1 MAAPLS
7 EFPATQAGQ
16 SLRVLLWDRD
26 LVDMWVLDDAGERVP
41 FRGKGSVW
49 HAHADC
55 ELTCIT
61 AGDGI
66 LQVGDH
72 SGRFSAPDCLLLGPE
87 LPHVWKARADSA
99 GVSLQFRADAPLLAA
114 PELAPLARLWS
125 HARHGLRFGGAT
137 AQRLRAELPSF
148 AGQPATVRLGRFIAL
163 LDLLRRGHPAD
174 AAPLSQRAH
183 TALAVG
189 EQDRAM
195 GRVLDHLIAHFTDDI
210 RLPELVRMSGCS
222 PATFARR
229 FARLTGATVVDYLH
243 ALRIQ
248 EAQRALLESDR
259 PVTDVAFASGFNNLA
274 HFNAIF
280 RRRTGCS
287 PSQYR
292 KEQRAVGG
300 IGAS

>member
-16 SLRVLLWDRD
+16 SLRVLIWDRD

-61 AGDGI
+61 SGDGI

-72 SGRFSAPDCLLLGPE
+72 SGRFSAPDCLLLGAE
-87 LPHVWKARADSA
+87 VPHVWKARGDSA
-99 GVSLQFRADAPLLAA
+99 GMSLQFRTDAPLLSA
-114 PELAPLARLWS
+114 PELAPLTRLWS
-125 HARHGLRFGGAT
+125 HARHGLRLTGAT
-137 AQRLRAELPSF
+137 AERLRTELPLF
-148 AGQPATVRLGRFIAL
+148 AGVSATVRLGRFIAL
-163 LDLLRRGHPAD
+163 LDVLRRAPVTD
-174 AAPLSQRAH
+174 LLPLSARAH
-183 TALAVG
+183 TALTVG

-195 GRVLDHLIAHFTDDI
+195 GRVLDHLIAHFTDVI
-210 RLPELVRMSGCS
+210 RLDDLVRMSGCS

-229 FARLTGATVVDYLH
+229 FTRLTGTTVVDYLH
-243 ALRIQ
+243 TLRIQ
-248 EAQRALLESDR
+248 EVQRVLLESDR
-259 PVTDVAFASGFNNLA
+259 PITDIAFAAGFNNLA

-280 RRRTGCS
+280 KRRAGCS

-292 KEQRAVGG
+292 KQQGAAGSARA
-300 IGAS
+300 